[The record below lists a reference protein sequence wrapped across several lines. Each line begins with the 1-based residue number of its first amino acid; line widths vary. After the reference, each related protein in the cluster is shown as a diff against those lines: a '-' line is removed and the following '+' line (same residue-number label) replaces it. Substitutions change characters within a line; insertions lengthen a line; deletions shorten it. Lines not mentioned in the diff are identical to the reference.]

1 VYKERVEKST
11 MKRFLFTIMLIALLT
26 CPFRGQAGA
35 VFADLPVGGA
45 TPLSFR
51 EFHVD
56 SQNIHIH
63 V

>member
-1 VYKERVEKST
+1 

-56 SQNIHIH
+56 SQDIHIH